1 MIMIFNIFKTMM
13 LNAAYNKIYKLDMMK
28 IMEIPKIK

>member
-13 LNAAYNKIYKLDMMK
+13 LNAAYNKIYKLDMMN
-28 IMEIPKIK
+28 IMQIPKIK